1 MSPATHARDSTKTII
16 IRASGALK
24 AGDMTSSF
32 RTGDSIWGAAALAND
47 TRAAIKEDAKKEGA
61 KKEAAIAAD
70 AKEKDDAAK
79 TDMPSVRVS
88 ISGDA
93 LERAAKA
100 RKAQMSDAGQSAAAG
115 PSGSDMA
122 RGRIAEIKQ
131 RIKMLKML
139 LAMMGP
145 EAAKGII
152 QELRQLAGQLA
163 QAAATLSQGSG
174 GGASVGPMTAPVV
187 HSAAAAPSAAMPAA
201 ATAGITSAAA
211 ASTTEAPTAG
221 LATTSA
227 AAAQPQAEAPAS
239 NAAASNAVA
248 SNAAASNAVAS
259 NTVASN
265 TAASNPASNAAASN
279 APASNIP
286 ASNTAASR
294 ALTAY
299 AGGAATAEDRAA
311 DAAETA
317 SASGE
322 DSERIDASSPADE
335 RQRDARQRQAD
346 ARLVKEVMQ
355 ELKALLAAAEKALR
369 EDENADGNRVA
380 ELKDKLA
387 QAEQSARSQDTDGIG
402 SPADDAKPLSA
413 RPDRKATKEA

>member
-1 MSPATHARDSTKTII
+1 
-16 IRASGALK
+16 
-24 AGDMTSSF
+24 MTSSL

-47 TRAAIKEDAKKEGA
+47 TRAANKEDAKKEGA
-61 KKEAAIAAD
+61 EKEAVIAAD

-100 RKAQMSDAGQSAAAG
+100 RKAQMADAGQSAAAG

-187 HSAAAAPSAAMPAA
+187 HSATAAPSAAMPAA

-211 ASTTEAPTAG
+211 ASTTEAPAAG

-227 AAAQPQAEAPAS
+227 AAPQPQAEAPAS
-239 NAAASNAVA
+239 NAV
-248 SNAAASNAVAS
+248 
-259 NTVASN
+259 
-265 TAASNPASNAAASN
+265 ASN

-346 ARLVKEVMQ
+346 ERLVKEVMQ
-355 ELKALLAAAEKALR
+355 ALKALLAAAEKALR
-369 EDENADGNRVA
+369 EDKNADGNRVA

-402 SPADDAKPLSA
+402 SPADDAQPLSA

>member
-24 AGDMTSSF
+24 AGDMTSSL
-32 RTGDSIWGAAALAND
+32 RTDDSIWGAAALAND

-61 KKEAAIAAD
+61 KKEAAITAD

-100 RKAQMSDAGQSAAAG
+100 RKAQMADAGQSAAAG

-163 QAAATLSQGSG
+163 QAAATLSKGSG

-187 HSAAAAPSAAMPAA
+187 HSASAAPSAAMPAA

-211 ASTTEAPTAG
+211 ASTTEAPAAG

-227 AAAQPQAEAPAS
+227 AAPQPQAEAPAS
-239 NAAASNAVA
+239 NAVASNAVA
-248 SNAAASNAVAS
+248 SNAVA
-259 NTVASN
+259 TN

-279 APASNIP
+279 APASNAPASNTP

-346 ARLVKEVMQ
+346 ERLVKEVMQ

-369 EDENADGNRVA
+369 EDKNADGNRVA

-387 QAEQSARSQDTDGIG
+387 QAEQSARSRDADGIG

>member
-1 MSPATHARDSTKTII
+1 
-16 IRASGALK
+16 
-24 AGDMTSSF
+24 MTSSL
-32 RTGDSIWGAAALAND
+32 RTDDSIWGAAALAND

-61 KKEAAIAAD
+61 EKEAVIAAD

-100 RKAQMSDAGQSAAAG
+100 RKAKMAEAGQSAAAG

-187 HSAAAAPSAAMPAA
+187 HSATAAPSAAMPAA

-211 ASTTEAPTAG
+211 ASTTEAPAAG

-227 AAAQPQAEAPAS
+227 AAPQPQAEAPAS
-239 NAAASNAVA
+239 NAVASNAVA
-248 SNAAASNAVAS
+248 SNAVA
-259 NTVASN
+259 TN

-279 APASNIP
+279 APASNAPASNTP

-346 ARLVKEVMQ
+346 ERLVKEVMQ

-369 EDENADGNRVA
+369 EDKNADGNRVA

-387 QAEQSARSQDTDGIG
+387 QAEQSARSRDADGIG

>member
-1 MSPATHARDSTKTII
+1 
-16 IRASGALK
+16 
-24 AGDMTSSF
+24 MTSYL

-47 TRAAIKEDAKKEGA
+47 TRAANREKAKKEDA
-61 KKEAAIAAD
+61 IAAQ
-70 AKEKDDAAK
+70 AKDDTAK

-93 LERAAKA
+93 FERAAQG
-100 RKAQMSDAGQSAAAG
+100 RQAQQADAGQSAATG

-187 HSAAAAPSAAMPAA
+187 HTAAAAPSAAMPAA

-211 ASTTEAPTAG
+211 AS
-221 LATTSA
+221 
-227 AAAQPQAEAPAS
+227 
-239 NAAASNAVA
+239 
-248 SNAAASNAVAS
+248 
-259 NTVASN
+259 
-265 TAASNPASNAAASN
+265 N
-279 APASNIP
+279 APASQP
-286 ASNTAASR
+286 AASR

-299 AGGAATAEDRAA
+299 AGGASTGDDTAA

-317 SASGE
+317 SPSGE
-322 DSERIDASSPADE
+322 NHERIDASPPAGE
-335 RQRDARQRQAD
+335 RQRNARQRQAD
-346 ARLVKEVMQ
+346 ARLADEAMQ
-355 ELKALLAAAEKALR
+355 ALKALLAAAEKALR
-369 EDENADGNRVA
+369 EDKNADGNRVA
-380 ELKDKLA
+380 DLKAKLA
-387 QAEQSARSQDTDGIG
+387 QAEQSARSRDADGIG
-402 SPADDAKPLSA
+402 PLTDDGKLLSA
-413 RPDRKATKEA
+413 WPDRKATKGA

>member
-24 AGDMTSSF
+24 AGDMTSSL
-32 RTGDSIWGAAALAND
+32 RTDDSIWGAAALAND

-100 RKAQMSDAGQSAAAG
+100 RKAQMADAGQSAAAG

-163 QAAATLSQGSG
+163 QAAATLSKGSG

-187 HSAAAAPSAAMPAA
+187 HSASAAPSAAMPAA

-211 ASTTEAPTAG
+211 ASTTEAPAAG

-227 AAAQPQAEAPAS
+227 AAPQPQAEAPAS
-239 NAAASNAVA
+239 NAVASNAVA
-248 SNAAASNAVAS
+248 SNA
-259 NTVASN
+259 
-265 TAASNPASNAAASN
+265 AASNPASNAAASN
-279 APASNIP
+279 APASNTP

-355 ELKALLAAAEKALR
+355 ELKALLSAAEKALR

-413 RPDRKATKEA
+413 RPDRKATKEV

>member
-24 AGDMTSSF
+24 AGDMTSSL
-32 RTGDSIWGAAALAND
+32 RTDDSIWGAAALAND

-100 RKAQMSDAGQSAAAG
+100 RKAQMADAGQSAAAG

-187 HSAAAAPSAAMPAA
+187 HSASAAPSAAMPAA

-211 ASTTEAPTAG
+211 ASTTEAPAAG

-227 AAAQPQAEAPAS
+227 AAPQPQAEAPAS
-239 NAAASNAVA
+239 NAVASNAVA
-248 SNAAASNAVAS
+248 
-259 NTVASN
+259 TN

-279 APASNIP
+279 APASNAPASNTP

-346 ARLVKEVMQ
+346 ERLVKEVMQ

-369 EDENADGNRVA
+369 EDKNADGNRVA

-387 QAEQSARSQDTDGIG
+387 QAEQSARSRDADGIG

>member
-24 AGDMTSSF
+24 AGDMTSSL
-32 RTGDSIWGAAALAND
+32 RTDDSIWGAAALAND

-100 RKAQMSDAGQSAAAG
+100 RKAQMADAGQSAAAG

-163 QAAATLSQGSG
+163 QAAATLSKGSG

-187 HSAAAAPSAAMPAA
+187 HSASAAPSAAMPAA

-211 ASTTEAPTAG
+211 ASTTEAPAAG

-227 AAAQPQAEAPAS
+227 AAPQPQAEAPAS
-239 NAAASNAVA
+239 NAVASNAVA
-248 SNAAASNAVAS
+248 SNAVA
-259 NTVASN
+259 TN

-279 APASNIP
+279 APASNAPASNTP

-346 ARLVKEVMQ
+346 ERLVKEVMQ

-369 EDENADGNRVA
+369 EDKNADGNRVA

-387 QAEQSARSQDTDGIG
+387 QAEQSARSRDADGIG

>member
-1 MSPATHARDSTKTII
+1 
-16 IRASGALK
+16 
-24 AGDMTSSF
+24 MTSSL

-47 TRAAIKEDAKKEGA
+47 TRAAIKEDAIKEDAKKEGA
-61 KKEAAIAAD
+61 EKEAVIAAD

-100 RKAQMSDAGQSAAAG
+100 RKAKMADAGQSAVAG

-131 RIKMLKML
+131 RIKMLKMM

-187 HSAAAAPSAAMPAA
+187 HSATAAPSAAMPAA

-211 ASTTEAPTAG
+211 ASTTEAPAAG

-227 AAAQPQAEAPAS
+227 AAPQAQAE
-239 NAAASNAVA
+239 AAASNAVA
-248 SNAAASNAVAS
+248 SNATAS

-279 APASNIP
+279 APASSTP

-355 ELKALLAAAEKALR
+355 ALKALLAAAEKALR
-369 EDENADGNRVA
+369 EDKNADGNRVA